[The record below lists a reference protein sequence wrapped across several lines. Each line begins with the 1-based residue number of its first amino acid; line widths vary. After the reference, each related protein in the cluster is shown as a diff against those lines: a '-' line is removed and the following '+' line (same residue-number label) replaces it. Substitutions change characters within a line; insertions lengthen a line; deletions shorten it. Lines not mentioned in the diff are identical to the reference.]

1 VKASIRIFIDNRTY
15 YGWVLAEYRYIFKG
29 GICKTYGYHNNFSP
43 GCGRKVSMTRERR
56 EHFRGSS
63 RDEKEESGPDEDI
76 VRSMR
81 NLPILQTLPGSQG
94 EIYISEPVFVNVY

>member
-1 VKASIRIFIDNRTY
+1 
-15 YGWVLAEYRYIFKG
+15 
-29 GICKTYGYHNNFSP
+29 
-43 GCGRKVSMTRERR
+43 MTRDRR

-63 RDEKEESGPDEDI
+63 REDGEESGAEEDI

-94 EIYISEPVFVNVY
+94 ETYIPDT